1 MLQQFFDKLGPVIGS
16 NCTIGGVLWSESMS
30 KSSKTA
36 SSYFPFLLLHSLSLP
51 QTHSLRRGVTRN
63 DELMVCG
70 TVQRRSRS
78 RRSFMNEF

>member
-36 SSYFPFLLLHSLSLP
+36 SSSLPFLLHFSLSLRE
-51 QTHSLRRGVTRN
+51 SLSLDREITRN
-63 DELMVCG
+63 GELMRCG
-70 TVQRRSRS
+70 MIQRRSRF
-78 RRSFMNEF
+78 RRSFMSEF